1 VGLRGYTL
9 SSHWEGAISGW
20 QTWLKTGG
28 MSDKTRSLRRDHVR
42 TMARRSKTLHP
53 RQMTLSMLVEL
64 CREQNWSDEHRRGV
78 RTSLISFSEWCVLVG
93 LMDDNPAVLL
103 PSGRGDQ
110 PNPCPAPDHVWH
122 QLIEAAPPRERLMAR
137 LAGEAGMRRA
147 EIAECCR
154 GDLVQDSGGWSL
166 VVKGKGHK
174 HRVVPVG
181 DDLAHAI
188 RMHCDSGYLFPGQI
202 GGHISAG
209 WVGTVINQLMP
220 PGWTMHRLRYRFAT
234 IGHAGTGNLVDVQEA
249 LCHTAMS
256 AADRY
261 NAVSRDEIRAACE
274 AATARN
280 VEVKGRPPDGAG

>member
-1 VGLRGYTL
+1 
-9 SSHWEGAISGW
+9 
-20 QTWLKTGG
+20 
-28 MSDKTRSLRRDHVR
+28 
-42 TMARRSKTLHP
+42 
-53 RQMTLSMLVEL
+53 MTLSVLVEL
-64 CREQNWSDEHRRGV
+64 CKEQHWSDEHRRGV

-103 PSGRGDQ
+103 PTGRGDQ
-110 PNPCPAPDHVWH
+110 PNPRPAPDHVWH

-147 EIAECCR
+147 EIPECCR
-154 GDLVQDSGGWSL
+154 GDLVQNSGGWSL

-209 WVGTVINQLMP
+209 WVGTVISQLMP

-234 IGHAGTGNLVDVQEA
+234 LGHAGTGNLVDVQEA
-249 LCHTAMS
+249 LCHTAVS

-261 NAVSRDEIRAACE
+261 NAVSGDEIRATCE
-274 AATARN
+274 AR
-280 VEVKGRPPDGAG
+280 RPET